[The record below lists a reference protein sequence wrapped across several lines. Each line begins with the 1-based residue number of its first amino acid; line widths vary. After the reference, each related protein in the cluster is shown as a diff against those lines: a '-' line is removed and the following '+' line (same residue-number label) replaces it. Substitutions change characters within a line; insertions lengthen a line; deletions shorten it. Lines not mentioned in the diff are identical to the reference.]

1 MDQVETQGDSES
13 KDVAAKLRN
22 GEATP
27 LSQPDGTLL
36 FHSTSQFSQA
46 FKEMNTLRETKD
58 LCDVTFLV
66 EGERL
71 HAHRIV
77 LASLS
82 PYFKAMFTCK
92 MSESKQKEITLKGI
106 DLETLGVLIE
116 YTYTATI
123 VITEDNV
130 QSMLPA
136 ASILQLNEIRQVC
149 SDFLQQRLDTDNC
162 LGIMEFAELHDCT
175 RLLSAATAFSISH
188 FSEVCRK
195 EEFLN
200 FSFDQLRCIL
210 DKDQLSVESEF
221 EIYEA
226 VISWVKYKDERMTHI
241 YGLMQL
247 LRLPL
252 LSAKDL
258 LNQVGCNPLVLGDP
272 KCVELLLEAIQCYL
286 LPDSKEEV

>member
-1 MDQVETQGDSES
+1 MDQSQTQDES
-13 KDVAAKLRN
+13 KDAAVVLKN
-22 GEATP
+22 GEATV
-27 LSQPDGTLL
+27 GTPPEGSLQ

-46 FKEMNTLRETKD
+46 FKEMNTLRGTKN

-66 EGERL
+66 GGKRL
-71 HAHRIV
+71 YAHRIV

-92 MSESKQKEITLKGI
+92 MAESKQEEITLKGI
-106 DLETLGVLIE
+106 DLTTLAALIE

-123 VITEDNV
+123 VVTEDNV
-130 QSMLPA
+130 QSLLPA
-136 ASILQLNEIRQVC
+136 ASILQLNKIRQVC

-175 RLLSAATAFSISH
+175 QLQSAATAFSFSH

-200 FSFDQLRCIL
+200 FSFDKLRCIL

-221 EIYEA
+221 VVYEA
-226 VISWVKYKDERMTHI
+226 VISWVKYKHDRMAHI
-241 YGLMQL
+241 YGLMRFV
-247 LRLPL
+247 RLPL

-258 LNQVGCNPLVLGDP
+258 LNKVGCNPLVLGDP